1 MQRVET
7 AELAIDDMLCV
18 VEIGIVGV
26 AATLAARHLGL
37 DPIDAL
43 LAIFFSTTL
52 TGQFLLSVLNRRK
65 R

>member
-1 MQRVET
+1 MQRVDT
-7 AELAIDDMLCV
+7 AEVPIDDMLCV
-18 VEIGIVGV
+18 VEIGIVGL
-26 AATLAARHLGL
+26 AATFAARHLGL